1 MARKR
6 VVSRNVKNVRAKA
19 VIYNLEENTFTE
31 KEVYYPLAIA
41 DNEKKAEAFLAAM
54 LCLTPKQKLLELLDK
69 EVADLQK
76 RWKNVNRMFIIWT
89 YPVHIYPVK
98 CTCNQR
104 KEQKRR
110 QNYEKEKHH

>member
-31 KEVYYPLAIA
+31 KDVYYPLAIS

-69 EVADLQK
+69 EVVDCYMHMPEESYYRLAK
-76 RWKNVNRMFIIWT
+76 TVE
-89 YPVHIYPVK
+89 K
-98 CTCNQR
+98 C
-104 KEQKRR
+104 
-110 QNYEKEKHH
+110 